1 MKKEYFIFVNGE
13 KVIVTEEVYKAYWQ
27 VTNRENYLK
36 QLDRDNQL
44 FLFCDFD
51 HDGHFESNL
60 VDESVDVEKLVE
72 TKMCIE
78 ALHKVLAKLNDD
90 EREIIEKLF
99 FSNES
104 MSSLA
109 RKKSIT
115 YQAVQW
121 KRDNILKKLKK
132 MMEEIF

>member
-60 VDESVDVEKLVE
+60 VDESVDVEKLV
-72 TKMCIE
+72 I
-78 ALHKVLAKLNDD
+78 
-90 EREIIEKLF
+90 F
-99 FSNES
+99 F
-104 MSSLA
+104 
-109 RKKSIT
+109 
-115 YQAVQW
+115 
-121 KRDNILKKLKK
+121 
-132 MMEEIF
+132 